1 MKGVR
6 KASHETS
13 PPQKTRFPS
22 NFKDLLPRE
31 LKVSCGEAHGTW
43 VSSRFK
49 RGHKS
54 RCILHLGSWVSP
66 LAFSNMD
73 AKIPKKPPKNGKRRN
88 LTEEERRRALL
99 KDWKERI
106 IADGSSIGSLFIK
119 VRRCKDS
126 CKCALC
132 FNTPKSTPAASGSGE
147 DSASPEAS
155 LLPPTP
161 LRPPKVEAISSSTTS
176 TLGSNDPVRESL
188 VDLNDA
194 VQRALASL
202 GGEETS
208 QLHILLFILHFYE
221 VSPEDVPSLNKRLKK
236 TLAFLTRMDVLHKKK
251 EDGEE
256 EDSSES
262 ESESPSVLP
271 PPPPSKSAA
280 PKKQQ
285 PPQSQ
290 QPRKVSSKK
299 PKLNTKENKVR
310 KPVVQKPKSLSPSLS
325 SICGGAR
332 RLSRHDVLRRVW
344 AHIKKRNLQDSE
356 RKNVVKC
363 DDKLRELINED
374 EFPIKNLLR
383 ILDAHMS

>member
-1 MKGVR
+1 
-6 KASHETS
+6 
-13 PPQKTRFPS
+13 
-22 NFKDLLPRE
+22 
-31 LKVSCGEAHGTW
+31 
-43 VSSRFK
+43 
-49 RGHKS
+49 
-54 RCILHLGSWVSP
+54 
-66 LAFSNMD
+66 
-73 AKIPKKPPKNGKRRN
+73 
-88 LTEEERRRALL
+88 
-99 KDWKERI
+99 
-106 IADGSSIGSLFIK
+106 
-119 VRRCKDS
+119 
-126 CKCALC
+126 
-132 FNTPKSTPAASGSGE
+132 
-147 DSASPEAS
+147 
-155 LLPPTP
+155 
-161 LRPPKVEAISSSTTS
+161 
-176 TLGSNDPVRESL
+176 
-188 VDLNDA
+188 
-194 VQRALASL
+194 
-202 GGEETS
+202 
-208 QLHILLFILHFYE
+208 
-221 VSPEDVPSLNKRLKK
+221 
-236 TLAFLTRMDVLHKKK
+236 MDVLHKKK